1 MASWDIEKALCTIGE
16 TLQGPER
23 GLIAGVK
30 ALGGWS
36 Q

>member
-1 MASWDIEKALCTIGE
+1 MVLQDIEKALCTIGE
-16 TLQGPER
+16 KLQGPKK

-30 ALGGWS
+30 VLGGWS